1 MTIKRQPSGFAVE
14 RWMRMPGI
22 PTSLPSSSKRE
33 LFAFSGYADFTADEQ
48 LPTLIPTDSST
59 DSPTV
64 PGPLEGGGLADTEE
78 QELWVEYDIEQ
89 MVVGPHWR
97 AIDGVC
103 PVVVIG
109 GHSQVS
115 PDVADAMGFRVQGIT
130 KVDSVSLAPGAN
142 RIRLSVNVAVR
153 GGLDGKILT
162 LAYQVT
168 AFGMLSIPM
177 SNEGVFFAGSSDPT

>member
-1 MTIKRQPSGFAVE
+1 MATKRQPVSFAVE

-22 PTSLPSSSKRE
+22 PVLVPNKPPTLKRE
-33 LFAFSGYADFTADEQ
+33 LFVFSGYADFTGGSG
-48 LPTLIPTDSST
+48 DSS
-59 DSPTV
+59 DIN
-64 PGPLEGGGLADTEE
+64 GPLEGTGYADTDN
-78 QELWVEYDIEQ
+78 QEIWVEYDIEQ
-89 MVVGPHWR
+89 MIVGPHWR

-103 PVVVIG
+103 PTVVIG

-115 PDVADAMGFRVQGIT
+115 PDVADAMGFRVQGIS
-130 KVDSVSLAPGAN
+130 KVDQVGSAGNS

-168 AFGMLSIPM
+168 AWGVLSIPM
-177 SNEGVFFAGSSDPT
+177 GNEGVFFAGSSDPT